1 MLLSIKIAQR
11 AKSIKQVLCPCVP
24 SVCLSEEAQ
33 EEEEEEEDEFTWRFK
48 KRARQTQKVEG
59 GAGSFGTSEFLREL
73 VRR

>member
-1 MLLSIKIAQR
+1 MLCPYMPSLSIR
-11 AKSIKQVLCPCVP
+11 
-24 SVCLSEEAQ
+24 LSEEAQ
-33 EEEEEEEDEFTWRFK
+33 EGEEEGNEFTWRFK